1 MTASVE
7 EHFYIVNHLFV
18 FSDVKILLGLSPKF
32 GWNEILMNDGKRID
46 KSVFNVVRVDEFA
59 RFLAPD
65 LV

>member
-18 FSDVKILLGLSPKF
+18 FSDVKKLLGLSPKF

-46 KSVFNVVRVDEFA
+46 KSVFNVVRID
-59 RFLAPD
+59 
-65 LV
+65 